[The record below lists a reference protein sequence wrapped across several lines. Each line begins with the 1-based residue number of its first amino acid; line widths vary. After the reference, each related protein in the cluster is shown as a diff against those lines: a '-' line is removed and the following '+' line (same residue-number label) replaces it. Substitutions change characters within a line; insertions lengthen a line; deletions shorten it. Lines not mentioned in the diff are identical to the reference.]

1 MRPRPKRIGLFGNF
15 GVGTFG
21 NEASLASM
29 LEFLRHAQP
38 DAEITCICPNP
49 EKVQS
54 DYNIQGL
61 PISWQGHRLL
71 RKFANWA
78 YSFWTVRQFDL
89 LIMPGTGMLTD
100 FCSSPFA
107 MPYGLFRWCIAA
119 RFSHTAI
126 AFVSVG
132 ASAVNHPLSRWFIRS
147 AASMAQYR
155 SYRDASSKE
164 FMKSLG
170 VDTRRDLVYPDLV
183 FRLLPVRPPNLEHPQ
198 ARHITVGVGVMA
210 FGGLYSTKNDT
221 KANDKYQ
228 TKLAEFV
235 LWLLDRGY
243 RVQLLM
249 GGLEDQGA
257 VDRLR
262 KTVVAERPRLQEQ
275 QLIAEAASSRDDVMV
290 QTAGTDIVI
299 GTRYHSLIFALIL
312 GKPTI
317 SVGYTNYHAE
327 LMAEMGLG
335 DFCQQIDRL
344 DVDVLIAQFAE
355 LASKRSHYE
364 ALILRATNSSQ
375 QHLSHQDGLITSR
388 FF

>member
-1 MRPRPKRIGLFGNF
+1 MGPRPRRIGLFGNF

-29 LEFLRHAQP
+29 LAFLQHAQP
-38 DAEITCICPNP
+38 DAEITCVCPNP
-49 EKVQS
+49 EKVQG
-54 DYNIQGL
+54 DYKIQGL
-61 PISWQGHRLL
+61 PISWQGRRLL
-71 RKFANWA
+71 RKFANWVYA
-78 YSFWTVRQFDL
+78 FWAVRRFDL

-107 MPYGLFRWCIAA
+107 MPYGLFRWCVAA
-119 RFSHTAI
+119 KFSHTAV

-132 ASAVNHPLSRWFIRS
+132 ASAINHPLSRWFVKS

-170 VDTRRDLVYPDLV
+170 VDTQQDLVYPDLV
-183 FRLLPVRPPNLEHPQ
+183 FRRLPVQSPDLEDPQ
-198 ARHITVGVGVMA
+198 AGRITVGVGVMA
-210 FGGLYSTKNDT
+210 FGGLYSSKEDT
-221 KANDKYQ
+221 KANDEYQ
-228 TKLAEFV
+228 RKLAKLV

-243 RVQLLM
+243 RVRLLM

-262 KTVVAERPRLQEQ
+262 KTVAAERPRLQER
-275 QLIAEAASSRDDVMV
+275 QLIAESAHSVDDVML

-299 GTRYHSLIFALIL
+299 GTRYHTLIFALIL

-317 SVGYTNYHAE
+317 SVGYTNYHTE
-327 LMAEMGLG
+327 LMTGMGLG
-335 DFCQQIDRL
+335 NFCQQIDRL
-344 DVDVLIAQFAE
+344 DVDLLIGQFTE
-355 LASKRSHYE
+355 LVSKRYHYE
-364 ALILRATNSSQ
+364 TLILHATNSSRQ
-375 QHLSHQDGLITSR
+375 RLSHQDSLITSR